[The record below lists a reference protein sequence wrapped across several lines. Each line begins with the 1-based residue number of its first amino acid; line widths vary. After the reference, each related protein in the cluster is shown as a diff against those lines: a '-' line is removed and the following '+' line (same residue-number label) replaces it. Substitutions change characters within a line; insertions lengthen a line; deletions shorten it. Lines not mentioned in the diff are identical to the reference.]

1 MAEKFMTVQE
11 RIAAFE
17 NLGKYLQTID
27 PVTFQEI
34 ALRAKNENSWFTEES
49 IKSAFAGIV
58 NYLERTSLISW
69 TSQYQFNTTSPKR
82 VAVITAGNIP
92 LVGFHDLLAVL
103 ISGNKLI
110 VRPSSKDTSLLKFI
124 VQKLIDFEPRFSDY
138 IQFAEQ
144 LKDFDAV
151 IATGSDNSSRYFD
164 YYFKKYPHIIR
175 KNRSSCA
182 VLSGFESDD
191 ELKTLAKYVFTY
203 FGLGCR
209 NVSKLF
215 IPGEYDFV
223 KLFESWQSY
232 EHVLLHH
239 KYHNNYDYQKS
250 ILLVNRDEFLDNG
263 FILLQEN
270 KKLVS
275 PIAVLYYE
283 YYSDWNDLIKKL
295 EEHQDKIQC
304 VVGNVS
310 QASVRIGQA
319 QSPKLDDYADQINTL
334 EFLSKLG

>member
-1 MAEKFMTVQE
+1 MAEKFMTLKE

-17 NLGKYLQTID
+17 NLGNLLSSID
-27 PVTFQEI
+27 SEAFEDI
-34 ALRAKNENSWFTEES
+34 SARAKNENSWFTEES
-49 IKSAFAGIV
+49 IKTAFNGIV
-58 NYLERTSLISW
+58 RYLHRAALEKW
-69 TSQYQFNTTSPKR
+69 TSSYEFDTKSPKR

-92 LVGFHDLLAVL
+92 LVGFHDLLSVL

-110 VRPSSKDTSLLKFI
+110 IRPSSKDTTLLKFI
-124 VQKLIDFEPRFSDY
+124 VAKMTEIEPRFSGF
-138 IQFAEQ
+138 IEFAEQ

-182 VLSGFESDD
+182 VLSGFESDE
-191 ELKTLAKYVFTY
+191 ELKTLATDVFTY

-215 IPGEYDFV
+215 VPGEYDFT
-223 KLFESWQSY
+223 KLFESWQSH
-232 EHVLLHH
+232 ERVLLHH

-270 KKLVS
+270 TRLVS

-283 YYSDWNDLIKKL
+283 YYSDWNDLIEKL
-295 EEHQDKIQC
+295 NSQKDKIQC

-310 QASVRIGQA
+310 QASVKIGQA
-319 QSPKLDDYADQINTL
+319 QSPGLDDYADQINTL
-334 EFLSKLG
+334 DFLARLS